1 MKKKIKLTILS
12 LGLFLFVLNFFFWI
26 TDIIAGKKGI
36 ESLSI
41 IYSSVGNEEWL
52 GFWGNV
58 ISGILP
64 LIIIFHYQEE
74 SKKQQEQFKLQL
86 KFQEEES
93 KKQQEQFKLQLKFQE
108 EQQYQSF
115 LIEKLNKEEQI
126 TKNVLKTWDNSI
138 FDNLSDLIVNHY
150 KYLLYENYKYLS
162 CKNSTDKK
170 DRETEYL
177 NFLNKYNKEKN
188 KIISIFNYG
197 MLEIDLLP
205 WRLNNT
211 KENLENSHIQINTYH
226 KLKKDCYESFKI
238 LHDKI
243 SKDCFPFFAEQCEI
257 LSKLNE
263 SKIEKNFNEFN
274 KKREKLLSEY
284 SDLYIDTINNISS
297 YFYSCS
303 QYIQNKN
310 FEIFED
316 KTFFKKEE
324 EK

>member
-12 LGLFLFVLNFFFWI
+12 LGLFLLGLNFFFWF
-26 TDIIAGKKGI
+26 TDFIAGKKGI

-52 GFWGNV
+52 DFWGNV

-64 LIIIFHYQEE
+64 LMIIFHYQ
-74 SKKQQEQFKLQL
+74 
-86 KFQEEES
+86 EES

-115 LIEKLNKEEQI
+115 LIERLSKEEQI
-126 TKNVLKTWDNSI
+126 TKEVLKTWDNSI

-150 KYLLYENYKYLS
+150 EYLSYENDKYLS

-316 KTFFKKEE
+316 KTFFKKEDS
-324 EK
+324 K

>member
-1 MKKKIKLTILS
+1 MKDKIKLTILS
-12 LGLFLFVLNFFFWI
+12 LGLFLLGLNFSFWF

-52 GFWGNV
+52 DFWGNV

-64 LIIIFHYQEE
+64 LMIIFHYQ
-74 SKKQQEQFKLQL
+74 
-86 KFQEEES
+86 EES

-115 LIEKLNKEEQI
+115 LIERLSKEEQI
-126 TKNVLKTWDNSI
+126 TKEVLKTWDNSI

-150 KYLLYENYKYLS
+150 EYLSYENYKYLS

-316 KTFFKKEE
+316 KTFFKKEDS
-324 EK
+324 K